1 MGDQDDYERP
11 RGGRSDDS
19 IAGMK
24 ITIREVIIL
33 VTAVVSIAITG
44 YGIVLGI
51 SAKLDIQTAKQDGR
65 MDSIQ
70 VQIQGIKDAQATNT
84 QTLHMELEDLK
95 KRLDNHEARTCG
107 KGGCW

>member
-1 MGDQDDYERP
+1 MGDQDTYENERP

-51 SAKLDIQTAKQDGR
+51 SAKLDIQTAKQEGR

-70 VQIQGIKDAQATNT
+70 VQIQDIKEAQKSNT
-84 QTLHMELEDLK
+84 QTIHMELEDLK
-95 KRLDNHEARTCG
+95 KRIDDHIERGAR
-107 KGGCW
+107 